1 MAAIAT
7 VRQQPQDIRDYDLD
21 FDEWFPVGD
30 VITTAT
36 ATVTPSG
43 GLTANVTFLARV
55 VKVWLRDGVSGQTYK
70 VTVLASTD
78 DGRAKEVEL
87 KVRVKDD

>member
-7 VRQQPQDIRDYDLD
+7 VRQQPNDIRDYDIS
-21 FDEWFPVGD
+21 FDEWFPTGD

-36 ATVTPSG
+36 VTVSPTGPTVTAAEQPR
-43 GLTANVTFLARV
+43 L
-55 VKVWLRDGVSGQTYK
+55 VKVWFGGGTTGVTYK
-70 VTVLASTD
+70 VTLLATTN